1 MTNFY
6 TWVLCLASLLLA
18 CTVIVVLGDKAE
30 FDKHKME
37 SQKLGGKKISRLK
50 VAKRERKSEGDLWF
64 LSHFISILDFEYF
77 FVPLLFFFHQE
88 NDFLYCV
95 HCTVHCTLLQYT
107 NNIFLFIIIF
117 LLSLDI
123 TPVPQYCTVYCIN
136 AYFIS
141 FKMLKDIFVINNL
154 KWYQIQH
161 QMIFIES
168 RSDLRQLKHG
178 FFCFVTC
185 IHFSR
190 VCRYIKDDKS

>member
-1 MTNFY
+1 MVSLTFY
-6 TWVLCLASLLLA
+6 FNTW
-18 CTVIVVLGDKAE
+18 
-30 FDKHKME
+30 F
-37 SQKLGGKKISRLK
+37 R
-50 VAKRERKSEGDLWF
+50 
-64 LSHFISILDFEYF
+64 
-77 FVPLLFFFHQE
+77 
-88 NDFLYCV
+88 
-95 HCTVHCTLLQYT
+95 
-107 NNIFLFIIIF
+107 IFLCSIIIF
-117 LLSLDI
+117 FSIRKMTFCTVYTVQYTVHFYNTLTTFIYLLLYSSSVWILL
-123 TPVPQYCTVYCIN
+123 QYCTVYCIN

-141 FKMLKDIFVINNL
+141 FKILKDIFVINNL